1 MIRILVVDDHPVV
14 RHGICQMLSGHF
26 DEAIIGEAD
35 DAASGVAKALTN
47 EWDVVLLDITMP
59 GRTGLDAL
67 KQIHKQ
73 RPTLR
78 ILVLS
83 MHPANQFAHRV
94 LSAGGFGYLT
104 KDCAATELIDAIKD
118 VRRGRRYVS
127 ATVLDAAASSGGR
140 VAAHE
145 ALSDREDQVLRML
158 GSGRTVSEIAREF
171 GLSVKTVST
180 YRARVLEKLGL
191 RTTAELMRYAIENE
205 LLDS

>member
-14 RHGICQMLSGHF
+14 RRGICQMLTGHF

-59 GRTGLDAL
+59 GQNGLDAL
-67 KQIHKQ
+67 KQIHAQ
-73 RPTLR
+73 RPALR

-104 KDCAATELIDAIKD
+104 KDCAATELIDAIED

-127 ATVLDAAASSGGR
+127 AALDAATSSGGR
-140 VAAHE
+140 GAAHE
-145 ALSDREDQVLRML
+145 ALSDREYQVLRML
-158 GSGRTVSEIAREF
+158 GSGRSVSDIASEL

-180 YRARVLEKLGL
+180 YRARVLEKLGM